1 MILRAG
7 GGGRQ
12 TGDDPVPGRGGRHW
26 VKNRAWADPDQA
38 LVRNTMHDDSSTARR
53 IGRQIRL
60 DLGLEAEHHAD
71 QPQPETG

>member
-1 MILRAG
+1 M
-7 GGGRQ
+7 
-12 TGDDPVPGRGGRHW
+12 
-26 VKNRAWADPDQA
+26 KNRAWADPDQA